1 LGGRVVTGNNGEV
14 TGIPQRA
21 MAMHDKLVDWRRA
34 IHQWPELAFEEVKT
48 AALIAEN
55 LARLGIRAETGVAK
69 TGVVGY
75 LGTEGPTVALRA
87 DMDALPIE
95 ELNDVPY
102 RSQVSEVMHACG
114 HDSHVA
120 MALGAAELLSQ
131 EDLRGQVR
139 FLFQPSEESVDEE
152 GRSGA
157 ARMVE
162 EGVLDGVDAVIALH
176 VHDEVETGVI
186 KAGSGP
192 VCASVDSFEAAVIGK
207 GCHGAYPHLGVD
219 PVFISGQVISAV
231 NAIVSRQV
239 GPVKTAVISIG
250 AIHGGDAFNVIPAE
264 VQMKGTIR
272 SFEEEVRAHLHAQLE
287 GAFAVSRSLGG
298 DYRLTIH
305 KYAPPLVNDAKVSA
319 VFRRVGEEMLGVE
332 TVLPMGPEMG
342 GEDFAFMAR
351 KVAGAM
357 FGLGVRKGDIRQAH
371 SPHFD
376 IDEGALPIGVGM
388 LAESAKRLLLML
400 A

>member
-1 LGGRVVTGNNGEV
+1 MTGNNGKV

-21 MAMHDKLVDWRRA
+21 MAIQDKLVDWRRA

-102 RSQVSEVMHACG
+102 RSQVSGVMHACG

-250 AIHGGDAFNVIPAE
+250 AIHGGDAFNVIPSE
-264 VQMKGTIR
+264 VQFKGTIR
-272 SFEEEVRAHLHAQLE
+272 SFEEEVRAQLHAQLE
-287 GAFAVSRSLGG
+287 SAFGVSKSLGG

-319 VFRRVGEEMLGVE
+319 VFRRVGEEMLDVE
-332 TVLPMGPEMG
+332 NVLPMDPEMG
-342 GEDFAFMAR
+342 GEDFAFMAQ
-351 KVAGAM
+351 KVPGAM
-357 FGLGVRKGDIRQAH
+357 FGLGVKRGAIRQAH

-376 IDEGALPIGVGM
+376 VDEEALPIGVGM
-388 LAESAKRLLLML
+388 LAESAKRLLLTL